1 MKTKILMY
9 QDTISE
15 WYNGEFKECVRNI
28 NLYRTVAMKLGAVE
42 KADLEIRDL

>member
-1 MKTKILMY
+1 MLMY
-9 QDTISE
+9 QDSISE

-28 NLYRTVAMKLGAVE
+28 NLYRTVAMKLGTVA